1 MLQSKNNKNNAPW
14 SELTYLVIFTIIS
27 ILECFC
33 SIFFCFV
40 FSDKQKKRLV
50 CWERIYIFLKIQCD
64 IKSEVLKKRRKIF
77 QERKLLNL
85 NGKNLHRFSMVLI
98 AGEFNTALWMQDR
111 VTCWKGVA
119 SRGHCF
125 RCINCRHELQHVW
138 PQSSDIGFL
147 VVPLNRVRQMG
158 QSKKSGVGMDI

>member
-64 IKSEVLKKRRKIF
+64 IKSEVLKKRRTIF

-98 AGEFNTALWMQDR
+98 AGELNTALWYECRTELPVEKAWHQGGTAFGALTADMSYSMCGR
-111 VTCWKGVA
+111 KVA
-119 SRGHCF
+119 ILAFWLYH
-125 RCINCRHELQHVW
+125 
-138 PQSSDIGFL
+138 
-147 VVPLNRVRQMG
+147 
-158 QSKKSGVGMDI
+158 